1 MATSKQQL
9 SRSNVGAWVFKANP
23 QATWDYF
30 AALENDSRAPGVL
43 VDDMWTVGRTYRT
56 HLIQPEDLVVLWI
69 TGTKDPGI
77 YEIGKVSGTP
87 EEVDGIDENYLVNP
101 DLANKRTYAVPYRS
115 LLLRHPVPR
124 ADMKVDPVLR
134 RCEQF
139 VIPVIGNPTYLTPEQ
154 RDALL
159 GFISP
164 ADLRTAEWPLARM

>member
-9 SRSNVGAWVFKANP
+9 TRSNVGAWVFKGNP
-23 QATWDYF
+23 QDTWDYF
-30 AALENDSRAPGVL
+30 AALENESRAPGVL
-43 VDDMWTVGRTYRT
+43 VDETWTVGTTYRT
-56 HLIQPEDLVVLWI
+56 HLIQPEDLMVLWI

-101 DLANKRTYAVPYRS
+101 NLAKKRTYAVPYTS
-115 LLLRHPVPR
+115 LLLGHAIPR
-124 ADMKVDPVLR
+124 ADMKADPILGT
-134 RCEQF
+134 CEQF

-159 GFISP
+159 VFISP
-164 ADLRTAEWPLARM
+164 AELRIAGWPL